1 MSPVTLFSS
10 MLREKNLGILI
21 SFFIIL
27 ENNLP
32 TAKVKPMEKKM
43 FGRVLDLFLRGK
55 LRGVSIERGGLD
67 LDPEFSNQRKGLS
80 ACLCARDSVFGIS
93 VTLVMEFL

>member
-1 MSPVTLFSS
+1 MGSNGPSHPILLNFKDKKNVGLLFSFYLLQS
-10 MLREKNLGILI
+10 Q
-21 SFFIIL
+21 
-27 ENNLP
+27 
-32 TAKVKPMEKKM
+32 TDEKKM

-93 VTLVMEFL
+93 VTSVMEFL

>member
-1 MSPVTLFSS
+1 
-10 MLREKNLGILI
+10 
-21 SFFIIL
+21 
-27 ENNLP
+27 
-32 TAKVKPMEKKM
+32 M
-43 FGRVLDLFLRGK
+43 FGRALDLFLRGK

-93 VTLVMEFL
+93 VTSVMEFL